1 MPVFISRRLLLLS
14 TAAGAVGLALSA
26 RFGAI
31 AHALTDP
38 LGASR
43 YGSWGFD
50 LSGMDRSVSP
60 GEDFYRF
67 ANGAWLRDTPIPA
80 DRSSFGIFYELREL
94 VDRRIRAIVEEATV
108 EQAAADQAG
117 ERDALVGA
125 FYRSFM
131 DEAKL
136 EQRDHAPLRTKLAAI
151 RAADTHGKL
160 AGIQGENQFR
170 VGGALFGFYVSPDDR
185 KPTRHVI
192 YGGHSSLGLP
202 DREYYLGETFAEHRT
217 RYTAYVTHM
226 LELIDWPDAAG
237 AARRILAYETEIAQL
252 HWPIAE
258 RRDALKT
265 YNATTFADLRRSASG
280 FPWREFLTAA
290 GLTNWSGK
298 LVVAEASAI
307 APIASAFAEAP
318 IATLQAWA
326 AFQLADQAAPLLSP
340 RFVEP
345 NFDFRLRFL
354 EGQPEQQ
361 ERWKRGVTAAN
372 SALAH
377 PIGEIYA
384 ELYFTPA
391 TKARMDELV
400 VNLIRA
406 MQRRIDGLSWM
417 SAETRIKAADK
428 LSKFRANIGYP
439 GNYRSFAGLEL
450 DPADLFG
457 NVERTQEF
465 TWRWMLAKLAKP
477 VDRDE
482 WDDTPQTVNAYYRST
497 RNDITFPA
505 GILQPPFF
513 DPDADPAINY
523 GAIGGVIGHE
533 ISHGFDDQG
542 RRSDGDG
549 VLRDWWTPEDALR
562 FEEQAERLV
571 EQYQQFELLPGARI
585 NGRLTLGENVA
596 DLAGLTIALEAYR
609 ASLQGRPAPVL
620 DGFTGEQRV
629 FLGWAQAWRAKYR
642 EPLLRQL
649 IATDE
654 HSPPSTRVNGVLR
667 NMDAWYAAFSVG
679 EEDPLYIA
687 PGDRVRIW

>member
-1 MPVFISRRLLLLS
+1 MPALISRRLLLLS
-14 TAAGAVGLALSA
+14 TAAGAAGLALSA
-26 RFGAI
+26 R
-31 AHALTDP
+31 

-67 ANGAWLRDTPIPA
+67 ANGAWLRDAPIPA
-80 DRSSFGIFYELREL
+80 DRSSFGMFYVLREL
-94 VDRRIRAIVEEATV
+94 VGRRVRAIVEH
-108 EQAAADQAG
+108 AAADPAG
-117 ERDALVGA
+117 EREALVGT

-131 DEAKL
+131 DEGKL
-136 EQRDHAPLRTKLAAI
+136 EQRDQAPLRPKLAAI

-160 AGIQGENQFR
+160 AGIQGENQFC
-170 VGGALFGFYVSPDDR
+170 VGALFGFYVSPDDR
-185 KPTRHVI
+185 EPTRHVI

-217 RYTAYVTHM
+217 RYSAYVARM
-226 LELIDWPDAAG
+226 LKLVDWPDAG
-237 AARRILAYETEIAQL
+237 GVARRILAYETEIAKL

-265 YNATTFADLRRSASG
+265 YNATTFAELRRSASG

-290 GLTNWSGK
+290 GLGNWSGK

-307 APIASAFAEAP
+307 APIASVFANTSIE
-318 IATLQAWA
+318 TLQAWT
-326 AFQLADQAAPLLSP
+326 AFRLVDQAAPLLSR

-345 NFDFRLRFL
+345 HFDFRLRFL

-361 ERWKRGVTAAN
+361 ERWKRGVAAVN
-372 SALAH
+372 NALAH

-417 SAETRIKAADK
+417 SAETRTKAADK

-439 GNYRSFAGLEL
+439 RNYRSFAGLEL
-450 DPADLFG
+450 DPADLFD

-542 RRSDGDG
+542 RKSDGEG
-549 VLRDWWTPEDALR
+549 NLRDWWSAEDER
-562 FEEQAERLV
+562 GFEERADRLV
-571 EQYQQFELLPGARI
+571 AQF
-585 NGRLTLGENVA
+585 
-596 DLAGLTIALEAYR
+596 
-609 ASLQGRPAPVL
+609 
-620 DGFTGEQRV
+620 
-629 FLGWAQAWRAKYR
+629 
-642 EPLLRQL
+642 
-649 IATDE
+649 
-654 HSPPSTRVNGVLR
+654 
-667 NMDAWYAAFSVG
+667 
-679 EEDPLYIA
+679 
-687 PGDRVRIW
+687 